1 MFNNNNKKKTE
12 KTNTYKTK
20 QYPVELGYL
29 NNF

>member
-1 MFNNNNKKKTE
+1 MFNNNKKTE
-12 KTNTYKTK
+12 KTHTYKTK